1 MWQWGMGGTQR
12 GGGKEARQ
20 QKSKILAL
28 LPSISGKKGEGFV
41 QISSLSAFIFDF
53 YIVAHFLVLKASALP
68 EPILFCLCKM
78 LVHYYGLVSLIHD

>member
-1 MWQWGMGGTQR
+1 MWQWGMGGTQK

-53 YIVAHFLVLKASALP
+53 YIVAHFLVLKTSALP
-68 EPILFCLCKM
+68 ELILFCLC
-78 LVHYYGLVSLIHD
+78 HYYGLVSLIHD